1 MSNRINMDYILPRA
15 NVQPAFDTN
24 IKYARHVICPSENSA
39 SRRGSMGQQIK
50 VGHKPGPN

>member
-1 MSNRINMDYILPRA
+1 MDYILPRA